1 MKNNIRINDLSRSEL
16 INNEYDLV
24 ILASG
29 YEPRCTH
36 IASLLPGTRVTESLV
51 FSYEE
56 SSKDP
61 TQIENENTLKSLGFD
76 KKISFN
82 HNEVKKVYLAII
94 EKLKFIPVG
103 SETYKILIDY
113 SSMSRNWYAA
123 ILNYLLNFFE
133 HTVEITFVYS
143 CAEYPINSGF
153 LEFEL
158 GDVKI
163 LPGCQGSSITKS
175 KTAAIFMLGFDKI
188 GPLSFHNL
196 LEPNLTYG
204 ILSAPGSL
212 PNYEQQARDI
222 NDQFIQHQLND
233 GKNLLC
239 SPIFS
244 VSQTFENLCQLIR
257 PIKEAYNIS
266 IVQFGPKP
274 HLLASTIAGISF
286 RNVSCIYSEYKRSK
300 THDVRASGELVITSI
315 TINNPPT
322 TRLNA

>member
-1 MKNNIRINDLSRSEL
+1 M
-16 INNEYDLV
+16 

-36 IASLLPGTRVTESLV
+36 IASLLSCTRVIDSMV

-56 SSKDP
+56 SSLDP
-61 TQIENENTLKSLGFD
+61 AQIENEKQLESYGFD
-76 KKISFN
+76 RKLSFN
-82 HNEVKKVYLAII
+82 HNEVKKVYQAII
-94 EKLKFIPVG
+94 EKLKFITVG
-103 SETYKILIDY
+103 SEPFKILIDY

-123 ILNYLLNFFE
+123 ILNYLYNFFE
-133 HTVEITFVYS
+133 HAVEITFVYS
-143 CAEYPINSGF
+143 CAEYPLNSGF
-153 LEFEL
+153 LDFEL
-158 GDVKI
+158 GDIKI

-175 KTAAIFMLGFDKI
+175 KTAGIFMLGFDKV

-204 ILSAPGSL
+204 MLSAPGSL

-222 NDQFIQHQLND
+222 NGQFIQHQLNN

-257 PIKEAYNIS
+257 PIKEHYNIS

-274 HLLASTIAGISF
+274 HLLASTLAGIYF
-286 RNVSCIYSEYKRSK
+286 KNVSCIYSEYKRSK
-300 THDVRASGELVITSI
+300 FHDVRASGELVITSI
-315 TINNPPT
+315 IINHNKSKT
-322 TRLNA
+322 